1 MSSMLPIERL
11 QKYNK
16 IGNLW
21 LYILSLLKKERIHA
35 WKFQSLIEKKFGFKP
50 GRITAYRVLYRL
62 EKESFVKSKIKER
75 RRIYQITKKG
85 ERELES
91 AKKFY
96 KKVLAKL
103 T

>member
-1 MSSMLPIERL
+1 MLPLERL
-11 QKYNK
+11 KNFNK

-21 LYILSLLKKERIHA
+21 IYILSLLKKESLHA
-35 WKFQSLIEKKFGFKP
+35 WSFQSLIEKKFGFKP

-62 EKESFVKSKIKER
+62 EKEGFVKSKMSER

-85 ERELES
+85 KKELGK
-91 AKKFY
+91 AKAFY
-96 KKVLAKL
+96 KQILKNI